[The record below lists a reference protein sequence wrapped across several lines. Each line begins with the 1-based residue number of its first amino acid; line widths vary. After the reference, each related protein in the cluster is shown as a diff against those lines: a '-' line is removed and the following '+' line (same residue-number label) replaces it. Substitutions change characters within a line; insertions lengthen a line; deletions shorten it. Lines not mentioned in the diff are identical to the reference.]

1 MDNTDGQALSNK
13 LKIYLN
19 KKLEESEYIITKC
32 KRKQT
37 IIKTFYYLNTIL
49 SIIISTVIASISQ
62 IAIPPIVYTILSIVN
77 GIIVAINMK
86 FNLERKSIKIGQM
99 IENKNKLR
107 LKLDYI
113 VSCNGDLDEN
123 IYKQILTEFTN

>member
-13 LKIYLN
+13 LKIYLT

-49 SIIISTVIASISQ
+49 SIIISTAIASISQ
-62 IAIPPIVYTILSIVN
+62 IAIPSMVYIIL
-77 GIIVAINMK
+77 
-86 FNLERKSIKIGQM
+86 
-99 IENKNKLR
+99 
-107 LKLDYI
+107 
-113 VSCNGDLDEN
+113 
-123 IYKQILTEFTN
+123 